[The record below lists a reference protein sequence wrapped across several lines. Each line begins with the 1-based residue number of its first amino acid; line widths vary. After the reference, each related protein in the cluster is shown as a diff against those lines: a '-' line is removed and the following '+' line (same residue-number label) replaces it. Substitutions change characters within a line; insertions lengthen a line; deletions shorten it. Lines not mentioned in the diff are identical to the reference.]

1 MIQVSMV
8 WSGIFQ
14 TWRSKIIVGHCRGV
28 TSESYQN
35 WFTYSWSSPTLRMCT
50 THRWFTYAMP
60 LCIIRHSDSK
70 AFSQGMLNIIPQ
82 SQSKS
87 HSSDLI
93 ILEEARAQKWIRR
106 KLTRQMFLGRYH
118 NCRPAMGAKFNNLMT
133 VVNHQF
139 PMMQRI
145 QRDDYCKYH
154 CDTNGQCCVML
165 RHLLQSQIVIGNA
178 ETL

>member
-1 MIQVSMV
+1 MKVGSTCHGTSWHFMHWDILRWEGATLTSVAIDLQGSKMIQVSMV

-14 TWRSKIIVGHCRGV
+14 TWRSKIIVGHRRGV

-106 KLTRQMFLGRYH
+106 KLTR
-118 NCRPAMGAKFNNLMT
+118 
-133 VVNHQF
+133 
-139 PMMQRI
+139 
-145 QRDDYCKYH
+145 
-154 CDTNGQCCVML
+154 
-165 RHLLQSQIVIGNA
+165 
-178 ETL
+178 

>member
-1 MIQVSMV
+1 MKVGNTCHGTSWRFMHWDILRWEGATLTSVAIDLQGSKMIQVSMV

-106 KLTRQMFLGRYH
+106 KLTR
-118 NCRPAMGAKFNNLMT
+118 
-133 VVNHQF
+133 
-139 PMMQRI
+139 
-145 QRDDYCKYH
+145 
-154 CDTNGQCCVML
+154 
-165 RHLLQSQIVIGNA
+165 
-178 ETL
+178 